1 MKSKRKTSKAKK
13 GQVKMRDM
21 KPRRS
26 PAGGG
31 KRKRGGSATQPVQY
45 MTYKMSDVIISG

>member
-1 MKSKRKTSKAKK
+1 MKSKRKTTKAKK
-13 GQVKMRDM
+13 APVKVRDM
-21 KPRRS
+21 KPQRS

-31 KRKRGGSATQPVQY
+31 KRKSGGSATKPVEY

>member
-1 MKSKRKTSKAKK
+1 MKSKRKTTKAKK

-31 KRKRGGSATQPVQY
+31 KRKSGGSATKPVEY
-45 MTYKMSDVIISG
+45 MTYKMSDIINSG